1 MSSLEHTM
9 PDNAPAVLTNEQLK
23 QYQQDGFLLLESWV
37 PDDLRQQLIDRAYQ
51 LIEQADLTEHNRFST
66 TDRAQINNDFFLE
79 SAETIRCF
87 FEEKAFDEAG
97 ELTQPRAQ
105 SINKIGH
112 ALHDL
117 DDVYKAFARRPE
129 FGALAR
135 DLGLQAP
142 HLYQTMVIFKQ
153 PRIGGEV
160 TWHQD
165 ATFFYTEPTS
175 VITYW
180 FALEDATL
188 QNGCLWVEPGGHTGP
203 LRERYFREDRDL
215 RMEPLDD
222 TPWPDDT
229 SGTPMPVK
237 AGSLLVFHGHLPHY
251 SAPNRSEKSRLA
263 LTFHVV
269 DGQITYAPENWL
281 QRPTLGTFSL

>member
-1 MSSLEHTM
+1 MPSSDQSLPENT
-9 PDNAPAVLTNEQLK
+9 PGVLSPG
-23 QYQQDGFLLLESWV
+23 QQRQFHENGFLLLENWV
-37 PDDLRQQLIDRAYQ
+37 PADLRQQLIDRAYQ
-51 LIEQADLTEHNRFST
+51 LIDQADLTEHNRFST

-87 FEEKAFDEAG
+87 FEERAFDDQGHLA
-97 ELTQPRAQ
+97 QPRAQ

-117 DDVYKAFARRPE
+117 DEVYRAFAERPE

-135 DLGLQAP
+135 DLGLAAP

-188 QNGCLWVEPGGHTGP
+188 ENGCLWLEPGGHTGP
-203 LRERYFREDRDL
+203 LRERYHRDDRDL
-215 RMEPLDD
+215 RMEPLDE

-229 SGTPMPVK
+229 SGTPMPVN

-251 SAPNRSEKSRLA
+251 SAPNRSDKSRLA

-269 DGQITYAPENWL
+269 DGQYPYAPENWL
-281 QRPTLGTFSL
+281 QRPALGTFPL

>member
-1 MSSLEHTM
+1 MSGIEQPQSLSNTG
-9 PDNAPAVLTNEQLK
+9 ALTTEQ
-23 QYQQDGFLLLESWV
+23 QQRFLDDGYLLLENWV
-37 PDDLRQQLIDRAYQ
+37 TKDVRQSLIDRAYT
-51 LIEQADLTEHNRFST
+51 LIEEADLSENNRFST
-66 TDRAQINNDFFLE
+66 TDRAQINNDFFLG

-87 FEEKAFDEAG
+87 FEEKAFDQHG
-97 ELTQPRAQ
+97 RLTQPRAQ

-117 DDVYKAFARRPE
+117 DEVFSAFAKRPE
-129 FGALAR
+129 FAALAR
-135 DLGLQAP
+135 DLGLTEP

-165 ATFFYTEPTS
+165 ATFFYTEPSS

-188 QNGCLWVEPGGHTGP
+188 ENGCLWLEPGGHRGP
-203 LRERYFREDRDL
+203 LRERYNRHDREL
-215 RMEPLDD
+215 SMEALDD

-229 SGTPMPVK
+229 SGTPLPVK

-251 SAPNRSEKSRLA
+251 SAPNHSGQSRLA

-269 DGQITYAPENWL
+269 DGKLPYAPENWL
-281 QRPTLGTFSL
+281 QRPTLGPYAL

>member
-1 MSSLEHTM
+1 MLSE
-9 PDNAPAVLTNEQLK
+9 EQK
-23 QYQQDGFLLLESWV
+23 QQFEEMGYLLLADMVTERER
-37 PDDLRQQLIDRAYQ
+37 LALIERAYQ
-51 LIEQADLTEHNRFST
+51 FIEEDDLSQAGQFST
-66 TDRAQINNDFFLE
+66 TDRSRIDNRYFLG

-87 FEEKAFDEAG
+87 FEEEAFDEGG
-97 ELTQPRAQ
+97 ELRQARSQ

-117 DDVYKAFARRPE
+117 DPLYRQFARRRE
-129 FGALAR
+129 FGAVAR
-135 DLGLQAP
+135 DLGISQP
-142 HLYQTMVIFKQ
+142 SLYQTMVIFKQ

-175 VITYW
+175 VVTYW

-188 QNGCLWVEPGGHTGP
+188 ENGCLWLEPGGHKGP
-203 LRERYFREDRDL
+203 LRERYFCEQGLL
-215 RMEPLDD
+215 RMEPLSDL
-222 TPWPDDT
+222 PWPT
-229 SGTPMPVK
+229 ENGQAMPVK

-251 SAPNRSEKSRLA
+251 SAPNRSDRSRIA

-269 DGQITYAPENWL
+269 DAASEYAEENWL
-281 QRPTLGTFSL
+281 QRPGLGHFVMSSD

>member
-1 MSSLEHTM
+1 M
-9 PDNAPAVLTNEQLK
+9 LTDEQK
-23 QYQQDGFLLLESWV
+23 ARFDRDGYLLLPNIIS
-37 PDDLRQQLIDRAYQ
+37 DDERQALIDRAYGI
-51 LIEQADLTEHNRFST
+51 IEEADLEQTSRFST
-66 TDRAQINNDFFLE
+66 TDRAQINNDYFLG
-79 SAETIRCF
+79 SAEAVRCF
-87 FEEKAFDEAG
+87 FEEGAFDDQG
-97 ELTQPRAQ
+97 VLQQPRAQ

-117 DDVYKAFARRPE
+117 DPVYQSFARRPD
-129 FGALAR
+129 FGDLAR
-135 DLGLQAP
+135 DLGHAQPA
-142 HLYQTMVIFKQ
+142 LYQTMVIFKQ

-165 ATFFYTEPTS
+165 ATFFHTDPTS

-188 QNGCLWVEPGGHTGP
+188 ENGCLWVEPGGHRGP
-203 LRERYFREDRDL
+203 LRERYFHEDGNL

-222 TPWPDDT
+222 TPWPTDE
-229 SGTPMPVK
+229 GTPMPVK

-251 SAPNRSEKSRLA
+251 SASNRSDRSRLA

-269 DGQITYAPENWL
+269 DAKCEYAKENWL
-281 QRPTLGTFSL
+281 QRPNLGVFSL

>member
-1 MSSLEHTM
+1 MSTLEQSIPDSL
-9 PDNAPAVLTNEQLK
+9 PAVLSTEQL
-23 QYQQDGFLLLESWV
+23 QQFYKDGYLLLEDWV
-37 PDDLRQQLIDRAYQ
+37 PAELRQQLIDRAYQ

-87 FEEKAFDEAG
+87 FEEKAFDDLG

-112 ALHDL
+112 ALHDF
-117 DDVYKAFARRPE
+117 DDVFQVFAKRPE
-129 FGALAR
+129 FGTLAR

-165 ATFFYTEPTS
+165 ATFFYTDPTS

-188 QNGCLWVEPGGHTGP
+188 ENGCLWVEPGGHTGP
-203 LRERYFREDRDL
+203 LRERYYREDLDL

-251 SAPNRSEKSRLA
+251 SAPNRSDKSRLA

-269 DGQITYAPENWL
+269 DGQTTYAPENWL
-281 QRPTLGTFSL
+281 QRPSLGAFTL

>member
-1 MSSLEHTM
+1 MSSPDHFM
-9 PDNAPAVLTNEQLK
+9 PDNTPAVLTPEQQQ
-23 QYQQDGFLLLESWV
+23 QYQQDGFLLLEDWV
-37 PDDLRQQLIDRAYQ
+37 PAELRHQLIERAYQ
-51 LIEQADLTEHNRFST
+51 LIQQADLTEHNRFST

-87 FEEKAFDEAG
+87 FEEKAFDDQG
-97 ELTQPRAQ
+97 QLTQPRAQ

-117 DDVYKAFARRPE
+117 DEVYQAFAQRPE

-135 DLGLQAP
+135 DLGLSEP

-165 ATFFYTEPTS
+165 ATFFYTDPTS

-188 QNGCLWVEPGGHTGP
+188 ENGCLWLEPGGQTGP
-203 LRERYFREDRDL
+203 LRERYHREDREL
-215 RMEPLDD
+215 RMESLDD

-229 SGTPMPVK
+229 SGTPVPVK

-251 SAPNRSEKSRLA
+251 SAPNRSAKSRLA

-269 DGQITYAPENWL
+269 DGQYRYAAENWL
-281 QRPTLGTFSL
+281 QRPNLGTFPL

>member
-1 MSSLEHTM
+1 MSSTDQRLPET
-9 PDNAPAVLTNEQLK
+9 APTVLTPQQQQ
-23 QYQQDGFLLLESWV
+23 QYREDGLLLLENWV
-37 PDDLRQQLIDRAYQ
+37 PADLRQQLIERAYQ

-66 TDRAQINNDFFLE
+66 TDRAQINNDFFLD

-87 FEEKAFDEAG
+87 FEEKAFDDQG
-97 ELTQPRAQ
+97 QLTQPRAQ

-112 ALHDL
+112 ALHDF
-117 DDVYKAFARRPE
+117 DDVYNAFAKRPE

-135 DLGLQAP
+135 DLGLSTP
-142 HLYQTMVIFKQ
+142 NLYQTMVIFKQ

-165 ATFFYTEPTS
+165 ATFFYTDPTS

-188 QNGCLWVEPGGHTGP
+188 DNGCLWVEPGGHTGP
-203 LRERYFREDRDL
+203 LRERYYRDKRDL
-215 RMEPLDD
+215 RMEPLND
-222 TPWPDDT
+222 TPWPDNT

-251 SAPNRSEKSRLA
+251 SAPNRSDKSRLA

-269 DGQITYAPENWL
+269 DGQYTYAPENWL
-281 QRPTLGTFSL
+281 QRPSLGTFEL

>member
-1 MSSLEHTM
+1 MSGIEQPQFLSKART
-9 PDNAPAVLTNEQLK
+9 LTTEQ
-23 QYQQDGFLLLESWV
+23 QQRFLDDGYLLLENWV
-37 PDDLRQQLIDRAYQ
+37 ADDVRQALIDRAYT
-51 LIEQADLTEHNRFST
+51 LIEAADLTENNRFST

-87 FEEKAFDEAG
+87 FEEKAFDQHG
-97 ELTQPRAQ
+97 QLTQPRAQ

-117 DDVYKAFARRPE
+117 DEVFNAFAKRPE

-135 DLGLQAP
+135 DLGMAEP

-165 ATFFYTEPTS
+165 ATFFYTEPSS

-188 QNGCLWVEPGGHTGP
+188 ENGCLWLEPGGHRGP
-203 LRERYFREDRDL
+203 LRERYNRHDRKL
-215 RMEPLDD
+215 SMEALDD
-222 TPWPDDT
+222 SPWPDDT
-229 SGTPMPVK
+229 SGTPLPVK

-251 SAPNRSEKSRLA
+251 SAPNHSDHSRLA

-269 DGQITYAPENWL
+269 DGKLPYAAENWL
-281 QRPTLGTFSL
+281 QRPTLGPYTL

>member
-1 MSSLEHTM
+1 MSSPDHLM
-9 PDNAPAVLTNEQLK
+9 PDNKPAVLTPEQQQ
-23 QYQQDGFLLLESWV
+23 QYQEDGFLLLEDWV
-37 PDDLRQQLIDRAYQ
+37 SADLRQQLIDRAYQ

-87 FEEKAFDEAG
+87 FEEKAFDETG

-117 DDVYKAFARRPE
+117 DEVYRAFAQRPE

-135 DLGLQAP
+135 DLGMLAP

-165 ATFFYTEPTS
+165 ATFFYTNPTS

-188 QNGCLWVEPGGHTGP
+188 ENGCLWLEPGGHTGP
-203 LRERYFREDRDL
+203 LRERYHREDRDL
-215 RMEPLDD
+215 RMEALDD

-229 SGTPMPVK
+229 SGTPVSVK

-251 SAPNRSEKSRLA
+251 SASNRSDKSRLA

-269 DGQITYAPENWL
+269 DGQYRYAAENWL
-281 QRPTLGTFSL
+281 QRPTLGPFPL

>member
-1 MSSLEHTM
+1 M
-9 PDNAPAVLTNEQLK
+9 LTDEQK
-23 QYQQDGFLLLESWV
+23 NQFDRDGYLLLPNLLS
-37 PDDLRQQLIDRAYQ
+37 DDERQALIDRAYGI
-51 LIEQADLTEHNRFST
+51 IEEADLEQTSRFST
-66 TDRAQINNDFFLE
+66 TDRAQINNDYFLG
-79 SAETIRCF
+79 SAEAVRCF
-87 FEEKAFDEAG
+87 FEEGAFNDQG
-97 ELTQPRAQ
+97 VLQQPRAQ

-117 DDVYKAFARRPE
+117 EPVFTRFARRPD
-129 FGALAR
+129 FGDLAR
-135 DLGLQAP
+135 DLGHAQPA
-142 HLYQTMVIFKQ
+142 LYQTMVIFKQ

-165 ATFFYTEPTS
+165 ATFFHTDPTS

-188 QNGCLWVEPGGHTGP
+188 ENGCLWVEPGGHRGP
-203 LRERYFREDRDL
+203 LRERYFHEQGDL

-222 TPWPDDT
+222 TSWPTDA
-229 SGTPMPVK
+229 GTPMPVK

-251 SAPNRSEKSRLA
+251 SASNRSDRSRLA

-269 DGQITYAPENWL
+269 DAACEYAKENWL
-281 QRPTLGTFSL
+281 QRPNLGVFNM

>member
-1 MSSLEHTM
+1 MLTDTQISQFT
-9 PDNAPAVLTNEQLK
+9 NAG
-23 QYQQDGFLLLESWV
+23 YLLL
-37 PDDLRQQLIDRAYQ
+37 PDMVSDEERKALIERAYDIIEEDH
-51 LIEQADLTEHNRFST
+51 LEQAGLFST
-66 TDRAQINNDFFLE
+66 TDRSQIDNSYFLG

-87 FEEKAFDEAG
+87 FEEKAFGDNG
-97 ELTQPRAQ
+97 ELLQPRSQ

-117 DDVYKAFARRPE
+117 DPVFRQFAQRRD
-129 FGALAR
+129 FGTIAK
-135 DLGLQAP
+135 DLGLSHP
-142 HLYQTMVIFKQ
+142 SLYQTMVIFKQ

-165 ATFFYTEPTS
+165 ATFFFTDPTS

-188 QNGCLWVEPGGHTGP
+188 ENGCLWLEPGGHHGP
-203 LRERYFREDRDL
+203 LRERYFCEQGEL
-215 RMEPLDD
+215 RMEPLSDL
-222 TPWPDDT
+222 PWTRD
-229 SGTPMPVK
+229 SGNPIPVK

-251 SAPNRSEKSRLA
+251 SAPNQSNKSRIA

-269 DGQITYAPENWL
+269 DAACHYAPENWL
-281 QRPTLGTFSL
+281 QRPNLGEFAM